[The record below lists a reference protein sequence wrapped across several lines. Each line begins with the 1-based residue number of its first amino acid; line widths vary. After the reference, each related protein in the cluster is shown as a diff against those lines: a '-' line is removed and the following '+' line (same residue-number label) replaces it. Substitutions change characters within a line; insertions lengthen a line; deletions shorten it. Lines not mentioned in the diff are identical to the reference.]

1 MTALHYAYDETTKSL
16 WDDEIKK
23 KKITGDNA
31 LMHYDKCTM
40 CRVESSMCVCSTQ
53 EKKTHFLLLFSRGR
67 KKSSA
72 ITFSE
77 FSHFS
82 LCKFLHRYN
91 YYYFLIE
98 LKNHSS
104 VFWILFRIYYYENKF
119 SSLMTASPSFVIVFW
134 PDTSL
139 KIATPIIIRTEVAL
153 YVLRKPKPYRRCIIT
168 IIISHVQNKNKPWQ
182 PYLCRKS
189 VSAQGV
195 NSNINK

>member
-1 MTALHYAYDETTKSL
+1 MINVWCAEWNLACVCAQHKKKNTFLAVVFKG
-16 WDDEIKK
+16 K
-23 KKITGDNA
+23 KKIISNN
-31 LMHYDKCTM
+31 
-40 CRVESSMCVCSTQ
+40 
-53 EKKTHFLLLFSRGR
+53 LLR
-67 KKSSA
+67 
-72 ITFSE
+72 I
-77 FSHFS
+77 HFS

-104 VFWILFRIYYYENKF
+104 VSWILFRIYYYENKF

-134 PDTSL
+134 SDTSL

>member
-1 MTALHYAYDETTKSL
+1 MINVRCAEWNLACVCAQH
-16 WDDEIKK
+16 KK
-23 KKITGDNA
+23 KKHISCCCFQG
-31 LMHYDKCTM
+31 
-40 CRVESSMCVCSTQ
+40 E
-53 EKKTHFLLLFSRGR
+53 EKIISNNLLR
-67 KKSSA
+67 
-72 ITFSE
+72 I
-77 FSHFS
+77 HFS

>member
-1 MTALHYAYDETTKSL
+1 
-16 WDDEIKK
+16 
-23 KKITGDNA
+23 
-31 LMHYDKCTM
+31 
-40 CRVESSMCVCSTQ
+40 MCVLNTR
-53 EKKTHFLLLFSRGR
+53 KKTHFLLLFSRGR
-67 KKSSA
+67 KKIISNNLLR
-72 ITFSE
+72 I
-77 FSHFS
+77 HFS

-104 VFWILFRIYYYENKF
+104 VSWILFRIYYYENKF

>member
-1 MTALHYAYDETTKSL
+1 MINVRCAEWNLACVCAQH
-16 WDDEIKK
+16 KK
-23 KKITGDNA
+23 KKHISCCCFQG
-31 LMHYDKCTM
+31 
-40 CRVESSMCVCSTQ
+40 E
-53 EKKTHFLLLFSRGR
+53 E